1 QEGSPWGKDRK
12 QKTPSGTGFSSHCIQ
27 TAAVHSKVSMIQKPS
42 LKNGQKI
49 INDVT
54 SKTSSVEPQQQQQ
67 HRKGERPSHVQ
78 DVAKNGNGGY
88 HQSASHG
95 VVNGQVENG
104 RSNPANGSSGL
115 AHAPQNGTH
124 GRLNANGHPGAKPGS
139 AANGNA
145 RPQPFNGTY
154 SARPGGKPS
163 SHGSNGGDSKQPVAG
178 PSVQPAA
185 GGGRGRDSGA
195 FSDAHPNGG
204 AAAVDN
210 GIVVGNGGFYGAA
223 AGRPREAKRR
233 SGRGHGATGPEGA
246 PAGADTA
253 ANGTGGAG
261 GASGGGPQER
271 QMERPGRPR
280 GDRRSRGPANEVA
293 DTNGGTATIASGPV
307 TANGARSTVE
317 HDDAERGGQRGGRPR
332 GRRGRGAQQAGP
344 AEGVEAGDEMQRM
357 APFLQPT
364 ADGSEMQQG
373 RIVKQ
378 PRQRPFGAR
387 RPSSQTGASE
397 GNIGENFQT
406 VPTDGQQNAGG
417 KHQRRGREPKQSQYQ
432 SDDAPKQKPQDAQ
445 NGERDGDQG
454 SRGSR
459 ARSGRRRNGGGQE
472 IEAAT
477 IPGPVATT
485 DWDGGAG
492 GRRQRPP
499 RPPRQAQQPYQ
510 QQLQQ
515 PYPRQPSVL
524 VRDLPRAA
532 PSQQEVELPPAP
544 ATSHLHYQSPVAVPA
559 SSNQQVAHQS
569 QEALSQGSTHVPPP
583 PPPPPPQPQQP
594 QEPMAQQQPQQH
606 QYPPL
611 PFPEGQPLLDFPH
624 HQHLHMHHMLP
635 QHQYPPP
642 HDYQQQQH
650 FLQQHQ
656 YDPAFQQFQQQLL
669 QQHLAPPG
677 PGAHGFMPVP
687 YNAPG
692 GPMGGPAPM
701 PPAFFAPGV
710 NAYGQVL
717 GPAPGPNFGGAPAP
731 SHVQESGM
739 PPSVPAPHHI
749 PPQEI
754 VASVQRLQ
762 LDEPISEAA
771 FPTVASLPPQQEEQC
786 LVADE
791 PKPAPAAK
799 PAVPEAAAVS
809 VTIESEVKVVNAPA
823 PVNDVPSSE
832 PVKNEWA
839 DRLAQQALARMNA
852 VKSSLLSGTSGLSEG
867 VRATTGADERPRSS
881 VLARPTAYSNGSVTG
896 SAGYTTS
903 PRGGSLNSND
913 SESWR
918 GYGDDRRSGG
928 NVAGLSSETWRNG
941 AASNGAPSGDAA
953 NGWRASL
960 APTGV
965 ADAAEAWRTR
975 SRPEI
980 PPDAQVP
987 PNHQPREESPPQP
1000 TGATSFGSGRP
1011 RLNLQPR
1018 TKPLPAQTGTP
1029 PAAGGDI
1036 ATATANGSVAVTA
1049 PGTGAVA
1056 TASNTR
1062 SSIFGAAR
1070 PREEVLRERGVT
1082 DSERLTA
1089 SNIAYANGCGMSAV
1103 SGGSRMGGFAG
1114 SVTSGGSDEDQWQ
1127 TVGKGGRSKPP
1138 PSSADV
1144 GNALLDAASDP
1155 FFTGRTTTGHGVAIV
1170 GRSIPSGR
1178 VYNSGIAQYGSGSYG
1193 KASYGSHGAGGDTYM
1208 NAYGASRG
1216 YSHANDDDEPFFKRS
1231 LPTRN
1236 DGPF

>member
-1 QEGSPWGKDRK
+1 
-12 QKTPSGTGFSSHCIQ
+12 IQ
-27 TAAVHSKVSMIQKPS
+27 TVAVHSKASMIQKPS

-54 SKTSSVEPQQQQQ
+54 SKTSLVELQQQQQ
-67 HRKGERPSHVQ
+67 HRKGERSSHVQ

-95 VVNGQVENG
+95 VVYGQVENG

-124 GRLNANGHPGAKPGS
+124 GRLNANGHPGAKPGL

-145 RPQPFNGTY
+145 RPQPYNV
-154 SARPGGKPS
+154 ANAVRPGGKPS

-185 GGGRGRDSGA
+185 GGSRVRDSGA
-195 FSDAHPNGG
+195 SGDAHPNGG

-210 GIVVGNGGFYGAA
+210 GIIAGNGGFNAAA
-223 AGRPREAKRR
+223 AGRPRDGRR
-233 SGRGHGATGPEGA
+233 RGGRGHGATAAGPEGT
-246 PAGADTA
+246 PTGADTA
-253 ANGTGGAG
+253 ANGTGRAG
-261 GASGGGPQER
+261 GASGGGAAER

-293 DTNGGTATIASGPV
+293 GSNGGIATIASDPV
-307 TANGARSTVE
+307 TANGTRSAVE
-317 HDDAERGGQRGGRPR
+317 HEDAERGGQRGGRPR
-332 GRRGRGAQQAGP
+332 GRRGRGGQPAGP

-357 APFLQPT
+357 APFPQSAT
-364 ADGSEMQQG
+364 DEAEMQQE
-373 RIVKQ
+373 RSVRQ
-378 PRQRPFGAR
+378 PRQRPFRAR

-397 GNIGENFQT
+397 GITGENFQT
-406 VPTDGQQNAGG
+406 LPTDGQQNAGG
-417 KHQRRGREPKQSQYQ
+417 KQQRRGREPKQPQYQ

-445 NGERDGDQG
+445 NGERDGDHG

-459 ARSGRRRNGGGQE
+459 TRSGRRRNGGEPDIGGGGA
-472 IEAAT
+472 EAAT
-477 IPGPVATT
+477 NRGTVATT
-485 DWDGGAG
+485 DWDGAAG

-499 RPPRQAQQPYQ
+499 RPPRQSQQPYQ
-510 QQLQQ
+510 QQQEQLYHQ
-515 PYPRQPSVL
+515 QPSVS
-524 VRDLPRAA
+524 VRDLPRAT

-544 ATSHLHYQSPVAVPA
+544 PTSHLHYQSPVAVPA
-559 SSNQQVAHQS
+559 PSNQQVAHQS
-569 QEALSQGSTHVPPP
+569 QEAIATHVPPP
-583 PPPPPPQPQQP
+583 LPPLQPQQP
-594 QEPMAQQQPQQH
+594 QEPIAQQQPQQH

-624 HQHLHMHHMLP
+624 QQHLHMHHMLP

-656 YDPAFQQFQQQLL
+656 QHQFDPAFQQFQQQLL
-669 QQHLAPPG
+669 QQHLGPPG
-677 PGAHGFMPVP
+677 HGAHGFMPVP

-692 GPMGGPAPM
+692 DPMGGPVPM
-701 PPAFFAPGV
+701 PPAFFAPGI
-710 NAYGQVL
+710 NAYGQMLV
-717 GPAPGPNFGGAPAP
+717 PAPGPNFGSAP
-731 SHVQESGM
+731 HVQESDL
-739 PPSVPAPHHI
+739 PPSVPALQHI
-749 PPQEI
+749 SSPEI
-754 VASVQRLQ
+754 MASVQRLQ
-762 LDEPISEAA
+762 LDEPVSEAA
-771 FPTVASLPPQQEEQC
+771 FPTVGLQAPQQEERR

-791 PKPAPAAK
+791 PKPAPAAA
-799 PAVPEAAAVS
+799 PAVPEAAAVP
-809 VTIESEVKVVNAPA
+809 VTIEPEVPVMNAPA
-823 PVNDVPSSE
+823 PVSDAPSSE

-852 VKSSLLSGTSGLSEG
+852 VKSNLLSGTSGLSE
-867 VRATTGADERPRSS
+867 VARATAGADERPRSS
-881 VLARPTAYSNGSVTG
+881 VLARPAAYTNGSVTG

-903 PRGGSLNSND
+903 PRGVSLNSND

-928 NVAGLSSETWRNG
+928 NVASLSSETWRNG
-941 AASNGAPSGDAA
+941 AASNGAPSGDAG

-975 SRPEI
+975 SRPEVAS
-980 PPDAQVP
+980 DAQVP
-987 PNHQPREESPPQP
+987 PPHQPREESPPQP

-1018 TKPLPAQTGTP
+1018 TKPLPAQTGTS
-1029 PAAGGDI
+1029 PAAGGDTTA
-1036 ATATANGSVAVTA
+1036 ATVAVAA
-1049 PGTGAVA
+1049 PGSGTVA

-1082 DSERLTA
+1082 DPERLTV
-1089 SNIAYANGCGMSAV
+1089 SNVAYANGCGISAA
-1103 SGGSRMGGFAG
+1103 SNGGRMGGFAG

-1178 VYNSGIAQYGSGSYG
+1178 VYNSGIAQYGGGSYG